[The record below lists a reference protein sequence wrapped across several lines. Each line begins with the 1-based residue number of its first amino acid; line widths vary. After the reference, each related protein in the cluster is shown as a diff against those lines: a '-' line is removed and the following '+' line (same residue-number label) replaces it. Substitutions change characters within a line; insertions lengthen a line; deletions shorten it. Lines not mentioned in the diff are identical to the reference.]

1 MKEHITVLNTEIVAM
16 GSFILEQMVILKRSA
31 PPISDIYPEQNSQFF
46 NVLLEQINYLRQ
58 ENENKTCIIQALID
72 NQNDFQ
78 NITKGTQECWN
89 NDFKKNNIIDKHA
102 EDHVINISDRDIVP
116 SNRFSTI
123 TNNKS
128 DITNKHAED
137 HVITIYDQDT
147 A

>member
-1 MKEHITVLNTEIVAM
+1 
-16 GSFILEQMVILKRSA
+16 MVILKRSA

-72 NQNDFQ
+72 NQNYFQ